1 MTHVTCRLTATNRD
15 QLRNPTLG
23 SRIWAT
29 FTLLVTVSCGLDAG
43 QSGGGLST
51 EMTVV
56 IVVAVVLPVIVIA
69 SIVLIVIWVKK
80 RRTTAS
86 GVNQPV

>member
-1 MTHVTCRLTATNRD
+1 MAY
-15 QLRNPTLG
+15 
-23 SRIWAT
+23 T

-43 QSGGGLST
+43 YLGGGLST
-51 EMTVV
+51 EIIAG

-69 SIVLIVIWVKK
+69 IIVLIVICAKT
-80 RRTTAS
+80 RRTTVP